1 MSDSLAL
8 ANAIEDAGI
17 PRGGWAVKQG
27 RGGARAGARHGA
39 QPVRRSAGHG

>member
-1 MSDSLAL
+1 MTDRLAL

-17 PRGGWAVKQG
+17 EHGGWAE
-27 RGGARAGARHGA
+27 RA